1 MTEDTNSYEYLIKKQ
16 AMLNVDSLNERIAE
30 LEAANA
36 FLKEQNDNLSSLSQ
50 KVATVYTN
58 QGTGDFINFINQH
71 LLSNGLAIEF
81 LDSEDDGI
89 NLFIPDAR
97 ILNSRIE
104 RNRVNYTV
112 TGTVSFEWTVE
123 VDAEDDLQAQEIAER
138 TIADTNYSFY
148 NSHEPDEV
156 TDIHIDDY
164 SAAIETVDI
173 YEN

>member
-1 MTEDTNSYEYLIKKQ
+1 MSEETNSYEYIIKKQ

-50 KVATVYTN
+50 KVSTVYTN
-58 QGTGDFINFINQH
+58 QGTGDFTNFINQH
-71 LLSNGLAIEF
+71 LLANDLSIEF

-97 ILNSRIE
+97 IVGSRIE
-104 RNRVNYTV
+104 RNKTHYTV
-112 TGTVSFEWTVE
+112 SGTITFDWTVD
-123 VDAEDDLQAQEIAER
+123 VDAEEDLQAQEIAER
-138 TIADTNYSFY
+138 VISDATFSFY
-148 NSHEPDEV
+148 TPHHQDEV
-156 TDIHIDDY
+156 TDVDIDDY
-164 SAAIETVDI
+164 SASIETVDI